1 MRDEFNEKA
10 KGRHGLPK
18 KHQVMLTAA
27 ERRRLM
33 KMLKDDASPWRQR
46 RATILL
52 ALDEGDRAT
61 ESSKSYRTIGE
72 QVGVSY
78 GAVYIVAKLYVEGG
92 ITAVVERGN
101 HNRMTAAEEAQLK
114 QIIERTVQEFRRVS
128 INQLAEEIGRAH
140 VTVRHAIER
149 LAERGEIDP
158 GNFLK

>member
-33 KMLKDDASPWRQR
+33 KMLDDANPWRKR
-46 RATILL
+46 RAAILL
-52 ALDEGDRAT
+52 ALDEGDCAT

-72 QVGVSY
+72 KVGVSY

-101 HNRMTAAEEAQLK
+101 HNRMSVADEAQLK